1 MEENILRRK
10 EHPVVQL
17 DPSNEFHA
25 RIARRLTN
33 ESTAW
38 LVTTGSDGT
47 PQPNP
52 IWFLWDGADTVLIYS
67 VEAAK
72 TRHIEAR
79 PRVAFTLNTDAHGED
94 VVIFTGSAVIDRA
107 QPSAAENP
115 AYLEK
120 YGSSLPG
127 IGFTPET
134 FAAEYRAPIVVNME
148 KLRGY

>member
-1 MEENILRRK
+1 M
-10 EHPVVQL
+10 VQL

-25 RIARRLTN
+25 RVTDRLAE

-52 IWFLWDGADTVLIYS
+52 IWFLWDGGDTVLIYS

-72 TRHIEAR
+72 TRHIQAR
-79 PRVAFTLNTDAHGED
+79 PRVAFTLNTDNHGD
-94 VVIFTGSAVIDRA
+94 NVVIFTGSAVVDYT
-107 QPSAAENP
+107 QPKASENQ
-115 AYLEK
+115 AYLAK
-120 YGSSLPG
+120 YGGSLPG

-134 FAAEYRAPIVVNME
+134 FAAEYRAPIVVTLE

>member
-1 MEENILRRK
+1 MV
-10 EHPVVQL
+10 HL
-17 DPSNEFHA
+17 DLANEFHA

-52 IWFLWDGADTVLIYS
+52 IWFLWDGADTVLMYS

-72 TRHIEAR
+72 VRHIEAR
-79 PRVAFTLNTDAHGED
+79 PRVAFTLNTDEHGAN
-94 VVIFTGSAVIDRA
+94 VVIFTGTAVVDRS
-107 QPSAAENP
+107 QPSVARNP
-115 AYLEK
+115 AYLAK
-120 YGSSLPG
+120 YGTSIEG
-127 IGFTPET
+127 IGYTPET
-134 FAAEYRAPIVVNME
+134 FSAEFSAPIVVTLE